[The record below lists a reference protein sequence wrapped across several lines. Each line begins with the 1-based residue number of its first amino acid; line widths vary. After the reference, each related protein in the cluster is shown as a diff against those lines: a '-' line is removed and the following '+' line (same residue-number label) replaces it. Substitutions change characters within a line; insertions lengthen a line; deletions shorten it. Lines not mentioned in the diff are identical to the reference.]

1 MNAKWDEVKR
11 LCSEFGRAAHMPS
24 LGQTILN
31 YCEEHQQSIQDE
43 TRVDRSGNR
52 VLFGHH
58 EKTLLLTALRPLS
71 FKMKKEY
78 VPALK
83 EVMKTLGYSM
93 YGEKTQRIRQC
104 VENYLKANKK
114 KQSKG
119 RTHKA
124 HDATRRKQRRME
136 VLTNENIPVNKVAS
150 PQKDRT
156 HYEGEWLIGDLPLCD
171 CDSDNANMS
180 FSILK
185 DGSTLMESQESVTEM
200 TAITTAQPF
209 DDDEYETIQ
218 RQQER
223 FTGDYPIP
231 SDFSYP
237 LMETGSKS
245 LECNG
250 AGLA

>member
-1 MNAKWDEVKR
+1 
-11 LCSEFGRAAHMPS
+11 MPS

-58 EKTLLLTALRPLS
+58 EKTLVLTALKPLS

-78 VPALK
+78 VSVLK
-83 EVMKTLGYSM
+83 DVMKTLGYSM

-104 VENYLKANKK
+104 VENYLKANKR
-114 KQSKG
+114 KQSKQKT
-119 RTHKA
+119 RKA
-124 HDATRRKQRRME
+124 RDATRRKQRRME
-136 VLTNENIPVNKVAS
+136 VLTNENTASNKVAS

-156 HYEGEWLIGDLPLCD
+156 HYEEEVVIGDLPLYD
-171 CDSDNANMS
+171 CDSDNAEMS

-185 DGSTLMESQESVTEM
+185 EGSTLMESQESATEL
-200 TAITTAQPF
+200 TAITTVQLF
-209 DDDEYETIQ
+209 DDDEYETTQ

-231 SDFSYP
+231 SEFSYP

>member
-1 MNAKWDEVKR
+1 
-11 LCSEFGRAAHMPS
+11 MPS

-31 YCEEHQQSIQDE
+31 YCEEHLQSIQDE
-43 TRVDRSGNR
+43 TRVNRSGNR

-83 EVMKTLGYSM
+83 EVMKTLGYNM
-93 YGEKTQRIRQC
+93 YGKESQRIRQC
-104 VENYLKANKK
+104 VENYLKANKR
-114 KQSKG
+114 KQSKQKT
-119 RTHKA
+119 RKA
-124 HDATRRKQRRME
+124 RDATRRKQRRME
-136 VLTNENIPVNKVAS
+136 VLTNENTASNKVAS

-156 HYEGEWLIGDLPLCD
+156 HCEEEWLIGDLPLCD
-171 CDSDNANMS
+171 CDSDNAEMS

-185 DGSTLMESQESVTEM
+185 EGSTLMESDTGL
-200 TAITTAQPF
+200 TTITTAHPF
-209 DDDEYETIQ
+209 DDDEYETTQ

-223 FTGDYPIP
+223 FTGDYPILP
-231 SDFSYP
+231 DVSYP

-245 LECNG
+245 LECTG
-250 AGLA
+250 TGLA

>member
-1 MNAKWDEVKR
+1 
-11 LCSEFGRAAHMPS
+11 MPS

-52 VLFGHH
+52 VLFGYH

-78 VPALK
+78 VSVLK
-83 EVMKTLGYSM
+83 DIMKTLGYNM
-93 YGEKTQRIRQC
+93 YGKESKRIRQR
-104 VENYLKANKK
+104 VENYLKANKE

-124 HDATRRKQRRME
+124 HDATRRKQSRME
-136 VLTNENIPVNKVAS
+136 VLTNENTASNKVAS

-156 HYEGEWLIGDLPLCD
+156 HCEEEVVFSDLPLCD
-171 CDSDNANMS
+171 CDSDNAEMS

-185 DGSTLMESQESVTEM
+185 EGSTLMESQESVTEM

-209 DDDEYETIQ
+209 DDDEYETTQ

>member
-78 VPALK
+78 VSVLK
-83 EVMKTLGYSM
+83 DIMKTLGYNM
-93 YGEKTQRIRQC
+93 YGKESQRIRQC
-104 VENYLKANKK
+104 VENYLKANKG
-114 KQSKG
+114 KQSKQKT
-119 RTHKA
+119 RKA
-124 HDATRRKQRRME
+124 RDATRRKQSRME
-136 VLTNENIPVNKVAS
+136 VLTNENTASNKVAS

-156 HYEGEWLIGDLPLCD
+156 HCEGEWVFSDLPLYD
-171 CDSDNANMS
+171 CDSDNAEMS

-185 DGSTLMESQESVTEM
+185 EGSTLMESDTGL
-200 TAITTAQPF
+200 TTITTAQPF
-209 DDDEYETIQ
+209 DDDEYETTQ

-223 FTGDYPIP
+223 FTGDYYIIP
-231 SDFSYP
+231 DVSYP

-245 LECNG
+245 LECKD
-250 AGLA
+250 AELA

>member
-11 LCSEFGRAAHMPS
+11 LCSAFGRAAHMPS

-58 EKTLLLTALRPLS
+58 EKTLVLTALKPLS

-83 EVMKTLGYSM
+83 EVMKTLGYNM
-93 YGEKTQRIRQC
+93 YGEKSKRIRQC
-104 VENYLKANKK
+104 VENYLKANKE

-136 VLTNENIPVNKVAS
+136 VLTNENTASNKVAS

-156 HYEGEWLIGDLPLCD
+156 HYEEEVVISDLPLYD
-171 CDSDNANMS
+171 CDSDNAGMS

-185 DGSTLMESQESVTEM
+185 EGSTLMESQESVTEM

-209 DDDEYETIQ
+209 DDDEYETTQ

>member
-1 MNAKWDEVKR
+1 
-11 LCSEFGRAAHMPS
+11 MPS

-43 TRVDRSGNR
+43 TGVDRSGNR

-58 EKTLLLTALRPLS
+58 EKTLVLTALRPLS

-78 VPALK
+78 VPTLK

-93 YGEKTQRIRQC
+93 YGEESKRIRQC
-104 VENYLKANKK
+104 VENYLKANKG
-114 KQSKG
+114 KQSKQK
-119 RTHKA
+119 THKA
-124 HDATRRKQRRME
+124 RDATRRKQRRMD
-136 VLTNENIPVNKVAS
+136 VLTNENTPVNKVAS

-156 HYEGEWLIGDLPLCD
+156 HCEEEEVIGNLPFCD
-171 CDSDNANMS
+171 CDSNNTEMM
-180 FSILK
+180 FSILRE
-185 DGSTLMESQESVTEM
+185 GSTLMESQESDTEL

-209 DDDEYETIQ
+209 DDDEYETTQ

-223 FTGDYPIP
+223 FTGDYYIIP
-231 SDFSYP
+231 DVSYP

-245 LECNG
+245 LECKD
-250 AGLA
+250 AELA

>member
-1 MNAKWDEVKR
+1 
-11 LCSEFGRAAHMPS
+11 MPS

-31 YCEEHQQSIQDE
+31 YCEEHQQNIQNE
-43 TRVDRSGNR
+43 TSVDRSGNR

-58 EKTLLLTALRPLS
+58 EKTLVLTALKPLS

-83 EVMKTLGYSM
+83 EVMKTLGYNM
-93 YGEKTQRIRQC
+93 YGEKSKRIRQC
-104 VENYLKANKK
+104 VENYLKANKR

-136 VLTNENIPVNKVAS
+136 VLTNENTASNKVAS

-156 HYEGEWLIGDLPLCD
+156 HCEEEVVISDLPLCD

-209 DDDEYETIQ
+209 DDDEYETTQ

-245 LECNG
+245 LECKD
-250 AGLA
+250 AELA

>member
-1 MNAKWDEVKR
+1 
-11 LCSEFGRAAHMPS
+11 MPS

-58 EKTLLLTALRPLS
+58 EKTLVLTALKPLS

-104 VENYLKANKK
+104 VENYLKANKR
-114 KQSKG
+114 KQSKQKT
-119 RTHKA
+119 RKA
-124 HDATRRKQRRME
+124 RDATRRKQRRMD

-171 CDSDNANMS
+171 CDSDNAEMS

-185 DGSTLMESQESVTEM
+185 EGSTLMESDTEL

-209 DDDEYETIQ
+209 DDDEYETTQ

-223 FTGDYPIP
+223 FTGDYPILP
-231 SDFSYP
+231 DFSYP

-245 LECNG
+245 LECKD
-250 AGLA
+250 AELA